1 VPLAHAL
8 LIALLLW
15 AAPPRARAA
24 EVPAAPTL
32 EQVMRLL
39 SESEGVRA
47 RYREQ
52 KHLRLLARP
61 LESEGMLFFDPPDH
75 LARQVEKP
83 GRAQLVVRGDEV
95 VMRDATGQEQL
106 RLDRSEVARGLVES
120 VAVVLRGDLALLR
133 SRYEVAFRSDGSAWV
148 MDLTPRSRAL
158 RSLVRSMAIQG
169 VGCELRRVEVREGGG
184 DWTVTEFTEVETG
197 LRFTAEQREEI
208 FLLDIPPL
216 AR

>member
-1 VPLAHAL
+1 VPFAHAL
-8 LIALLLW
+8 LIALLLC
-15 AAPPRARAA
+15 AVLRLAGAA

-39 SESEGVRA
+39 SESAGVRA

-52 KHLRLLARP
+52 KHLQLLARP

-75 LARQVEKP
+75 LARQVETP
-83 GRAQLVVRGDEV
+83 GPAQLVVRGDEV
-95 VMRDATGQEQL
+95 LMRDATGQEQL

-120 VAVVLRGDLALLR
+120 VAVVLRGDLALLQ
-133 SRYEVAFRSDGSAWV
+133 SRYRVAFRSDGSAWA
-148 MDLTPRSRAL
+148 MELTPRSRAL
-158 RSLVRSMAIQG
+158 RRLVRSLAIQG
-169 VGCELRRVEVREGGG
+169 VGCELRRVEIREEGG
-184 DWTVTEFTEVETG
+184 DRTVTEFTEVETG
-197 LRFTAEQREEI
+197 LRFTPEQREEI